1 MTRTR
6 QLSNILAGV
15 VGGLIV
21 LVIGAVLIA
30 TDVIDTGDTQTV
42 VRQAPVTQPAAGSDS
57 GGGRTVNEIYDQEGR
72 GVAFVSA
79 RGVSSNENSPFGLPQ
94 EGDATGSGFVV
105 DEQGHILTNAHVV
118 EGADSVEV
126 SFDESG
132 TSVPAEVKGVD
143 TSTDL
148 AVLKVDPS
156 DVKGGVTPVPLG
168 DSSQPEVGDPV
179 IAIGNPFGYSRTVTT
194 GIVSGLQRQI
204 QAPNGFTIPDV
215 IQTDASINPGNS
227 GGPLLDGN
235 GRVIGINSQI
245 ATGGGQGS
253 VGIGFAIP
261 INTAKKLLP
270 DLKAGEKI
278 ERAYLGVQMQGVNK
292 QLADD
297 LNLPVDH
304 GALVATVTPD
314 SPADKAGLQGGD
326 TQTSQGIAAGGD
338 LIVAIDGKEMADEE
352 AVATAIAAHKPGD
365 KVEIE
370 YYRGDDKRTVTV
382 ELAKRPA
389 NAESNAPSDQGGGGG
404 AGGGGGLFPYRQ
416 RRGLTPMGSDPG
428 LSATIAGP

>member
-1 MTRTR
+1 MTSTR
-6 QLSNILAGV
+6 PLSNILSGV

-42 VRQAPVTQPAAGSDS
+42 VRQAPVTQPASGSDS
-57 GGGRTVNEIYDQEGR
+57 EGGRTINEIYKQEGR
-72 GVAFVSA
+72 GVAFIEA
-79 RGVSSNENSPFGLPQ
+79 RGVSSDQSSPFGLPQ

-105 DEQGHILTNAHVV
+105 DKQGDILTNAHVV
-118 EGADSVEV
+118 EGADSVQV

-132 TSVPAEVKGVD
+132 TSVPAEVQGVD
-143 TSTDL
+143 TSSDL

-168 DSSQPEVGDPV
+168 DSSNAEVGDPV
-179 IAIGNPFGYSRTVTT
+179 IAIGNPFGYSRTVTQ
-194 GIVSGLQRQI
+194 GIVSAVQRQI
-204 QAPNGFTIPDV
+204 QAPNGFTISNV
-215 IQTDASINPGNS
+215 IQTDAPINPGNS

-253 VGIGFAIP
+253 VGIGFAVP
-261 INTAKKLLP
+261 IDTAKKLLP
-270 DLKAGEKI
+270 DLKAGETI
-278 ERAYLGVQMQGVNK
+278 DRAYLGVDMQGVNK

-304 GALVATVTPD
+304 GALIVSVKPG
-314 SPADKAGLQGGD
+314 SPAEDAGLRGGR
-326 TQTSQGIAAGGD
+326 TGTSQGISAGGD
-338 LIVAIDGKEMADEE
+338 LIVAIDGKDMRDED
-352 AVATAIAAHKPGD
+352 AVATAIAEHQPGD
-365 KVEIE
+365 KVDID
-370 YYRGDDKRTVTV
+370 YYRGSDKKTVTV

-389 NAESNAPSDQGGGGG
+389 NADTAAPSDQGGGGG
-404 AGGGGGLFPYRQ
+404 GDGGGGLFP
-416 RRGLTPMGSDPG
+416 
-428 LSATIAGP
+428 